1 MQQTLTTGQPN
12 NSSQD
17 CTPAIGDLVFGWGIS
32 DDYNLDLVAVPGADE
47 FLSRQDGSLRDFAA
61 LREAGSGNGIM
72 VFHADYVGFGGQG
85 ESTIVSARI
94 SSSASVP
101 RALGPYAKY
110 QSSLGTPDMLVDPLH
125 AFLQELGAVKDDLA
139 DEFVIA
145 RKKRFPSLTDESAL
159 GILGLERG
167 IHRAPSRALA
177 AYREDVRLARDHW
190 AIVGTALGM
199 LEALVRLG
207 YSQCQVIET
216 WRSDSSRWNEIEVSI
231 LEPSITDWDAH
242 LTLETKKRIVNEV
255 LRHTP
260 SHLRLRE
267 IRCDTTTVIYRR
279 LKWGE
284 EINKKWKWTPRKWGQ
299 GVIL

>member
-1 MQQTLTTGQPN
+1 
-12 NSSQD
+12 
-17 CTPAIGDLVFGWGIS
+17 
-32 DDYNLDLVAVPGADE
+32 
-47 FLSRQDGSLRDFAA
+47 
-61 LREAGSGNGIM
+61 
-72 VFHADYVGFGGQG
+72 
-85 ESTIVSARI
+85 
-94 SSSASVP
+94 
-101 RALGPYAKY
+101 
-110 QSSLGTPDMLVDPLH
+110 MLVDPLH

-145 RKKRFPSLTDESAL
+145 RKKRFPSLADESAL

-167 IHRAPSRALA
+167 IRRAPSRALA

-216 WRSDSSRWNEIEVSI
+216 WRTDSSKWNEIEVSI
-231 LEPSITDWDAH
+231 LEPSITDWNAH
-242 LTLETKKRIVNEV
+242 LTLETKKRIVSEL

-267 IRCDTTTVIYRR
+267 IRCDTTMVIYRR